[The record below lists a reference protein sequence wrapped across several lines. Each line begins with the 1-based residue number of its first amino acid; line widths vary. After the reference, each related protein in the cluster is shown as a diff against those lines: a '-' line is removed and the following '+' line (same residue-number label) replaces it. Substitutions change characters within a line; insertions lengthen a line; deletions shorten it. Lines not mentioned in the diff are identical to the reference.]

1 MKTNKHLQTLLFNW
15 PAKVLSLV
23 FALLIYAFIQYSTLE
38 TRVVTIPL
46 SVQLPEH
53 LVAESLIPQKVDVQ
67 IKGNESIIYLVDP
80 ASITASIDFSDVRAT
95 GIAARASCSSMM
107 SASSTAPR
115 YRSWQVQASIGFSLL
130 RGRIYDAFRPR
141 G

>member
-67 IKGNESIIYLVDP
+67 IKRNESIIYLVDP

-95 GIAARASCSSMM
+95 GIAARSVVLIYDERVFD
-107 SASSTAPR
+107 SA
-115 YRSWQVQASIGFSLL
+115 QISLL
-130 RGRIYDAFRPR
+130 ASPSQYRILFAEGQDL
-141 G
+141 